1 MVAQTVFVLLV
12 VLTLGQGKV
21 VDSEEKIQDERDKIN
36 SEIYRISNTLKNLH
50 SQLDHLNKGFVT
62 TDDLVV
68 SSTPGAVQKITET
81 ALYKY
86 VHKPDPHYSWR
97 DTGQRV
103 NGTSKFCTI
112 NCGFVGYVLN
122 MTSQGWL
129 TAGGRKF
136 EMY

>member
-1 MVAQTVFVLLV
+1 MIAQTVFVLLV

-36 SEIYRISNTLKNLH
+36 SEIYR
-50 SQLDHLNKGFVT
+50 
-62 TDDLVV
+62 
-68 SSTPGAVQKITET
+68 
-81 ALYKY
+81 
-86 VHKPDPHYSWR
+86 PDPHYSWR

>member
-1 MVAQTVFVLLV
+1 MIAQTVFVLLV

-36 SEIYRISNTLKNLH
+36 SENT
-50 SQLDHLNKGFVT
+50 GFVT

-86 VHKPDPHYSWR
+86 VHKPDQHYSWR